1 MQPTSHKIVIFGVGL
16 IGGSFALALRKA
28 NAAGVVIGFGRS
40 EKTLKQ
46 ALELDIIDRIGT
58 DVAAEV
64 CDADLVLLTTPIGQM
79 AELMARIAPHLGP
92 NTLVTDGGSTKC
104 GVVSDAYTHLGDKI
118 AQYVPAHPIAGGE
131 QSGAAAARPDLYIG
145 KKVVLSPLPENSAD
159 SVIKVTKA
167 WEACGAT
174 VSELTPELHDE
185 VFAAVSHLPHLL
197 SYALVSDLAKRD
209 NRDLYMSFAASGFRD
224 FTRIAASSPEMWRDI
239 CMANREAL
247 LQELKQYMEEL
258 SQMSRDLEAE
268 DADKLEQTFRAAQTL
283 RAGWIEQRKPSEKNS
298 SSEKDS

>member
-1 MQPTSHKIVIFGVGL
+1 MKPTLHKVVIFGIGL

-28 NAAGVVIGFGRS
+28 NAVGEVVGFGRS
-40 EKTLKQ
+40 ETTLQQ
-46 ALELDIIDRIGT
+46 AFELGIIDRVGA

-64 CDADLVLLTTPIGQM
+64 CDADLVLLMTPVGQM

-92 NTLVTDGGSTKC
+92 DTLVTDGGSTKC

-118 AQYVPAHPIAGGE
+118 AQYIPAHPIAGGE
-131 QSGAAAARPDLYIG
+131 QSGAAAARSDLYTG
-145 KKVVLSPLPENSAD
+145 KKVVLTPLPENLPA
-159 SVIKVTKA
+159 SVNKITKV
-167 WEACGAT
+167 WELWGAS

-197 SYALVSDLAKRD
+197 SYALVSDLAQRD
-209 NRDLYMSFAASGFRD
+209 NRELYMSFAASGFRD

-247 LQELKQYMEEL
+247 LKELKQYMAEL
-258 SQMSRDLEAE
+258 SQMSRDLESG
-268 DADKLEQTFRAAQTL
+268 DASQLEKTFRAAQKL
-283 RAGWIEQRKPSEKNS
+283 RTDWAGKGS
-298 SSEKDS
+298 STEKDS